1 MIDFLSQYGLFLA
14 KCLTLATTLLLT
26 LAGILAIVAKNK
38 GSQRKLPQLRN
49 LNKDYQQQQLQL
61 LAHCEDKK
69 KLKTQR
75 KKWQIFNKKLP
86 HKRLFVLDFTGDI
99 KAQSVQYLRDEIT
112 TILLDQRPGDEVMV
126 RIESAGGMVH
136 AYGLAASQLER
147 IRQANIPLTAVVD
160 KVAASGGYLMA
171 CVADQVI
178 AAPFA
183 IIGSIG
189 VLAQLPNFHRWL
201 QKHDVDFEQIMA
213 GQYKRTLTMLGKNT
227 KEGREKFQEEINEVH
242 DLFKQFVHTRRPTL
256 DVNQVATG
264 EHWHGSQALDLGLID
279 ALGTSDDYLLSRHT
293 KAQLIKVSCQQRQGI
308 LKKLGTNALAMLHS
322 WCYGQTTHHHY

>member
-14 KCLTLATTLLLT
+14 KSLTLAITLLLI
-26 LAGILAIVAKNK
+26 LAGILALVVKSK
-38 GSQRKLPQLRN
+38 GGQRKLPQLRN

-61 LAHCEDKK
+61 LEHCEDKK
-69 KLKTQR
+69 KLKAQR
-75 KKWQIFNKKLP
+75 KKWQAFNKKLP

-136 AYGLAASQLER
+136 AYGLAASQLDR

-227 KEGREKFQEEINEVH
+227 QEGREKFQEEINEVH
-242 DLFKQFVHTRRPTL
+242 DLFKQFVHKRRPSL
-256 DVNQVATG
+256 DLNQVATG

-308 LKKLGTNALAMLHS
+308 LKKLGASALGELHS
-322 WCYGQTTHHHY
+322 WCYGQSIHHHY